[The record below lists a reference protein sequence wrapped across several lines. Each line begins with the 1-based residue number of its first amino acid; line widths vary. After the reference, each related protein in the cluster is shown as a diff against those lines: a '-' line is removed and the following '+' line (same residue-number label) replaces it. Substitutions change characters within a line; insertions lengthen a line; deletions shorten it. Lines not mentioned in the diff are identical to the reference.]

1 MGGKNM
7 DAIVDSISQVTKRN
21 MSVCN
26 VSSVAKEKDPGV
38 AQSIQK
44 NALDNVVSLNVCS
57 MHQKEEFE
65 SRTVRTRSEQKK
77 KFLQVLRDGAKD
89 QREKKVSLLKST
101 DMRTALIAKQLL
113 SAYNTKSVVAWR
125 SFLVPS
131 EIMYAA
137 GAKPFTPEMSCAA
150 VAQCQPAIRNSIQK
164 AEENQ
169 YEPKLC
175 SFLKTTIGGV
185 HEGIMPTPDLV
196 IGSPSYCS
204 GIGSVLH
211 DVSRFYGSDYFYLN
225 IPQDTSAESVE
236 YVAAQLK
243 RLTALLCKK
252 TGMSIHEVE
261 KERLPKTIELSNEA
275 AGYWKKIEQL
285 RKTVPSPMP
294 SREAL
299 DYATVLSQTWGSE
312 EIVEIYR
319 LLHSELKARVESS
332 SHDQPE
338 EKLRLLWLHLRPY
351 YDNKIFDILEE
362 HKAVI
367 AFEEVNYP
375 SRHEMDPSNP
385 YQSLA
390 REILSGGGQYRKSL
404 NRAQDLEE
412 LAEEFKVDGVI
423 HFSHDNCEWTKN
435 TYPVVSEF
443 LNQKRGLP
451 ILNLSSD
458 CLVDERSELLRTR
471 LSAFLEG
478 LKARQSMQSC
488 NTSEKEK
495 YSALPLTT
503 TKECH
508 MGIDVGSSAIKVVVF
523 SQNGR
528 GTILG
533 SSIIPT
539 GSDNK
544 RAIEKASHDALSMA
558 GGMKIGNCKNIVA
571 TGVGREGVSFA
582 NDVLT
587 EITCHSEGMK
597 YLFPGVKTIVEIGGQ
612 DTKVILSEE
621 ARFRMNDACAAG
633 TGKFLAAMAQALGI
647 GLEDLSDYDK
657 DAKKSLTLSRM
668 CTVFAESEV
677 VSLIARGASVNDV
690 VRGIHEMVVSRT
702 ITLLKQLTPKI
713 ITPIAMS
720 GGVAL
725 NRGVV
730 RALESGLGEKIY
742 IPENPQIIGALGAA
756 IIGANNNKRN
766 RG

>member
-1 MGGKNM
+1 M

-26 VSSVAKEKDPGV
+26 VSSVAKEKDPG
-38 AQSIQK
+38 AAPLFQK
-44 NALDNVVSLNVCS
+44 SALNNVVSLNVRAI
-57 MHQKEEFE
+57 HQKEKFG

-150 VAQCQPAIRNSIQK
+150 VAQCQPAIRNAIQK

-211 DVSRFYGSDYFYLN
+211 DVSRVYGSDYFYLN
-225 IPQDTSAESVE
+225 IPQDNSAESVE
-236 YVAAQLK
+236 YVASQLK

-261 KERLPKTIELSNEA
+261 KERLPKAIELSNEA
-275 AGYWKKIEQL
+275 AGYWRKIEQL
-285 RKTVPSPMP
+285 RQTVPSPMP

-332 SHDQPE
+332 SQDQPE

-375 SRHEMDPSNP
+375 SRHQMDPSDP
-385 YQSLA
+385 YRSLA
-390 REILSGGGQYRKSL
+390 REILSGGGQYRTSL
-404 NRAQDLEE
+404 NRAKDLDE
-412 LAEEFKVDGVI
+412 LAEKFKVDGVI

-471 LSAFLEG
+471 LCAFLEG

-488 NTSEKEK
+488 KTSEKVK
-495 YSALPLTT
+495 FSASPLTT
-503 TKECH
+503 AKECH

-528 GTILG
+528 GAIMG

-544 RAIEKASHDALSMA
+544 KAIEKASHDALSMA

-582 NDVLT
+582 NDELT

-647 GLEDLSDYDK
+647 GLEDLSDYDA
-657 DAKKSLTLSRM
+657 DAKQALTLSRM

-677 VSLIARGASVNDV
+677 VSLIARGSSVNDV

-702 ITLLKQLTPKI
+702 ITLLKQLTPI
-713 ITPIAMS
+713 IKTPIAMS

-730 RALESGLGEKIY
+730 RALESGLGEKIFV
-742 IPENPQIIGALGAA
+742 PENPQIIGALGAA
-756 IIGANNNKRN
+756 IIAANENNRN
-766 RG
+766 KE